1 VALLFLG
8 SFCGFLVGYIAIET
22 FFEFDSEYS
31 ASCFVKL
38 TMENI
43 KALFRQ
49 VHAGNSTCPGTG
61 KRSIYD
67 WSNHQP
73 DARQGR
79 DAIASAKRRDEL
91 KSQVENGHRQRA
103 YSTRNP
109 GTKRIS
115 NLSVSWINF
124 LFLVHRIQ
132 LVSLPLLL
140 RR

>member
-8 SFCGFLVGYIAIET
+8 FLCGFLVGYISIET

-67 WSNHQP
+67 WSNHQQTL
-73 DARQGR
+73 ARAEMR
-79 DAIASAKRRDEL
+79 SL
-91 KSQVENGHRQRA
+91 QRKG
-103 YSTRNP
+103 
-109 GTKRIS
+109 GT
-115 NLSVSWINF
+115 N
-124 LFLVHRIQ
+124 
-132 LVSLPLLL
+132 
-140 RR
+140 